1 VPVVGRGQR
10 SRENAAKQ
18 ARFPPHLG
26 VGGPAL
32 PALRMPLATGC
43 QRKRIEAL
51 AAELAKQRAEN
62 EIHIDLERHF
72 RRESQQKAKEIQK
85 LRELVHSLEG

>member
-1 VPVVGRGQR
+1 
-10 SRENAAKQ
+10 
-18 ARFPPHLG
+18 
-26 VGGPAL
+26 
-32 PALRMPLATGC
+32 MPLATGG